1 MDYKH
6 EITIWTR
13 DVGSVSDQVCVEV
26 VTATPMDRED
36 ARGLLVRAVKYA
48 RREFHSTNYDAVARA
63 IEKVCFG
70 AKATVLQRES
80 FSFEMGEL
88 SGNGVQA

>member
-6 EITIWTR
+6 EITIWAR
-13 DVGSVSDQVCVEV
+13 DVGSVSDQVRVEV
-26 VTATPMDRED
+26 VTATPMDRKD
-36 ARGLLVRAVKYA
+36 ARGLLVRAAEYA
-48 RREFHSTNYDAVARA
+48 KREFHSASCDAVAKA
-63 IEKVCFG
+63 IEKVCLG